1 MRFKCELNVK
11 PCILVPHMIMKVDSL
26 ASFVSGYEQDF
37 NYNHR
42 VVFSFLPSVFSLCS
56 IYPLRIWVEI
66 SSQQQSRIDII
77 YMHWTKCRRWYTLRI
92 WVVVKGIYALFCCG
106 HLKSQLFP
114 SNTLVNRN
122 LLNDLRATWNSC
134 SFDKDYGA

>member
-1 MRFKCELNVK
+1 MYELEVK
-11 PCILVPHMIMKVDSL
+11 PCLWVPPHMIMKLDSL

-66 SSQQQSRIDII
+66 SAQQQSRIDII

-106 HLKSQLFP
+106 HLKFNFSSQTHWLIEI
-114 SNTLVNRN
+114 
-122 LLNDLRATWNSC
+122 LLITCVQHEIHAVKCLEE
-134 SFDKDYGA
+134 